1 MREKRTM
8 FQMKKQDK
16 PSEKEL
22 YRKEIRNSPNKE
34 FEVMIIRILIGGE
47 LMNRVRIL
55 TKSYKI

>member
-1 MREKRTM
+1 M

>member
-1 MREKRTM
+1 MRKKRTM

-34 FEVMIIRILIGGE
+34 FKVMIIRILIGGE